1 MLEYVRHLLRVTFK
15 EPVRQYR
22 GPEYDL
28 YEVMRSLLPP
38 GFVSGF
44 MRDDAV
50 KVSPKQGLYIQV
62 ARLDEPITVAYL
74 MDEDPPTELRHITA
88 RLEMSSYRTAF
99 GAHIHYVVDPVTH
112 VMYYSDNHGG
122 PDTQSYHLYSRE
134 ARNHLRRVMR
144 NCIKDY

>member
-1 MLEYVRHLLRVTFK
+1 
-15 EPVRQYR
+15 
-22 GPEYDL
+22 
-28 YEVMRSLLPP
+28 MRSFLPP

-44 MRDDAV
+44 MRGGV
-50 KVSPKQGLYIQV
+50 KLSPKQGLYVQV
-62 ARLDEPITVAYL
+62 ARLDEPITVAFL
-74 MDEDPPTELRHITA
+74 MDEDPPHEPRHLTA

-134 ARNHLRRVMR
+134 ARNHLRRMMR